1 MNQEKEVLNTIK
13 QRGKKMIKQLQE
25 FSDKTILVN
34 QFDEEDW
41 RELMALEFWEAFEPD
56 KASQRVE

>member
-1 MNQEKEVLNTIK
+1 MIK
-13 QRGKKMIKQLQE
+13 QRGKKMTKQLQG
-25 FSDKTILVN
+25 FSGKTILVN